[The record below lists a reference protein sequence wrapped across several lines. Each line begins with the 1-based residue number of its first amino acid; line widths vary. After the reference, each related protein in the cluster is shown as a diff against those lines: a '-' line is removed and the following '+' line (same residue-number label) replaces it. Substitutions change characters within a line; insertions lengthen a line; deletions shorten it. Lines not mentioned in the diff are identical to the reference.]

1 MIIKILLGIIAI
13 CFGVYTYFSL
23 KYYNPHKFIF
33 IFGKKGSGKSC
44 YMVHEMVKYLKKG
57 WTVYTDMSVNL
68 PEVRLIE
75 DANALFKEYTP
86 ESHSVIFLDEIGITW
101 HAREF
106 KSFDARIREW
116 FKYQRKYHCR
126 VYANSQDF
134 DVDKGLRSL
143 TDSMILQTNIGNF
156 ISVSRPIIRT
166 IGFTDPSFTG
176 ESKLVDQLKFGSV
189 FQYRFYFMPKY
200 FKAFNSFDAPY
211 RPNMPFEST
220 KSPLTYKELRKLGF
234 NTKTAKKL
242 AKIENLSKKKE
253 A

>member
-1 MIIKILLGIIAI
+1 MFIKILLGLFGIVFTVYEYFAI
-13 CFGVYTYFSL
+13 
-23 KYYNPHKFIF
+23 KYRNPHKFIF

-44 YMVHEMVKYLKKG
+44 YMAHEMIKYLKRG

-68 PEVRLIE
+68 PNVRIIN
-75 DANALFKEYTP
+75 DANDLFKTYTP
-86 ESHSVIFLDEIGITW
+86 EPHSVIFLDEIGITW

-106 KSFDARIREW
+106 KSFDAKIREW
-116 FKYQRKYHCR
+116 FKFQRKYHCR

-156 ISVSRPIIRT
+156 ISVSRPIIRS

-189 FQYRFYFMPKY
+189 FSYRFYFMPRY
-200 FKAFNSFDAPY
+200 FKAFNSYDAPE
-211 RPNMPFEST
+211 RPTMPYT
-220 KSPLTYKELRKLGF
+220 TVNNKLTYKDLRKLGF
-234 NTKTAKKL
+234 
-242 AKIENLSKKKE
+242 SKKVAK
-253 A
+253 AVSRS